1 MVTELDH
8 YKPNFKIQAARI
20 RGHADYA
27 GVALRPLGGLFGPPA
42 AADRRTNIPG
52 QPDNVPRSTRNNEK
66 LSLLHDASQICC
78 RELGL
83 VRGAALQRA
92 RMLPGK
98 PLGFHM
104 PEPVQGLLHSV
115 RLHKGS
121 LEERGTVVFRV
132 GLSLECGVRG
142 ARPSGAI
149 TSGERGGR
157 PTPSHREAPRTPAHG
172 NSRYPQLRTP
182 TPRLPA
188 LCVSQHLTQLTLS
201 RRKVGSC
208 RRVCL
213 EWSGE
218 EAARRGHAR
227 VCWRGRGGGG

>member
-1 MVTELDH
+1 MLSGPSEDSSDSPPLLIV
-8 YKPNFKIQAARI
+8 ART
-20 RGHADYA
+20 
-27 GVALRPLGGLFGPPA
+27 P
-42 AADRRTNIPG
+42 PG
-52 QPDNVPRSTRNNEK
+52 QPANVPRSTSNNQK

-142 ARPSGAI
+142 ARPSNKWRAGGAPH
-149 TSGERGGR
+149 TFAPGGRLAPPRTATAGTCSSGLLTPRR
-157 PTPSHREAPRTPAHG
+157 PTP
-172 NSRYPQLRTP
+172 
-182 TPRLPA
+182 
-188 LCVSQHLTQLTLS
+188 CVSQHLTQLTLS

-208 RRVCL
+208 RVCL